1 MPLSSQTEPPMKFTK
16 RQQGFT
22 LIELMIVVAIIG
34 ILAAVA
40 LPAYNTYTNRAR
52 FSEVI
57 LASNSIKTTIEI
69 CFQLNGQTMLACD
82 DGTTG
87 NGSQT
92 NASVSSVRNSAIST
106 PLVDTIDV
114 VVYNAGQIGINV
126 TAVASLG
133 GRNYQLRGVP
143 GNGAISWSLD
153 EANSDCDEA
162 GLC

>member
-1 MPLSSQTEPPMKFTK
+1 MKFTK
-16 RQQGFT
+16 HQQGFT
-22 LIELMIVVAIIG
+22 LIELMIVIAIIG

-57 LASNSIKTTIEI
+57 IASNSIKTTIEI

-92 NASVSSVRNSAIST
+92 SPAVAGVRNTAMTT

-114 VVYNAGQIGINV
+114 VVYNAAQIGINI

-133 GRNYQLRGVP
+133 GKNYELKGVP
-143 GNGAISWSLD
+143 GNGAISWSFD
-153 EANSDCDEA
+153 EAGSDCDEA
-162 GLC
+162 GFC